1 MVSSVLL
8 DISNNLC
15 LPGPAFSP
23 HSFFLWNPSVE
34 LHASTLQLQRECC
47 TAWLLLTCSG
57 YGSNVSS
64 TPVRISLAKKRKKQ
78 KTSTDLPR
86 RLSTMAETGLVGIY
100 QIIYCDRRHT
110 SLLVFS
116 DNSHVLEIMTLQVRK
131 FLSARFKNDLKEVP
145 EQKV

>member
-1 MVSSVLL
+1 MHGLAVTNMQWLWEQ
-8 DISNNLC
+8 C
-15 LPGPAFSP
+15 EQYP
-23 HSFFLWNPSVE
+23 HEN
-34 LHASTLQLQRECC
+34 Q
-47 TAWLLLTCSG
+47 SG
-57 YGSNVSS
+57 K
-64 TPVRISLAKKRKKQ
+64 KKRKKQ

-86 RLSTMAETGLVGIY
+86 RLSTMAETGLMGIY